1 VTVSAPLT
9 RIQQRPAW
17 PAASPR
23 QFEWY
28 EWRRRCVGTLVIGFC
43 PTLGG
48 VRRLFDDRG
57 FGGSYISRAF
67 ENHVVDQLSCDKN
80 PSAPVLRAGKESAV
94 GQSVD
99 VSLAA
104 GKQHR
109 SLLGVS
115 MTGPSPD
122 IVRLALSI
130 AARDSSTETS
140 MLPYSEACPG

>member
-1 VTVSAPLT
+1 VTVTAPLT

-23 QFEWY
+23 QFEGY
-28 EWRRRCVGTLVIGFC
+28 EWRRRRVGTLVIKFC

-67 ENHVVDQLSCDKN
+67 ENYVVNQLSRDKN

-109 SLLGVS
+109 SLLGVYDRAEPRCCEAG
-115 MTGPSPD
+115 TEHRGQGFID
-122 IVRLALSI
+122 
-130 AARDSSTETS
+130 RDFHA
-140 MLPYSEACPG
+140 PV

>member
-1 VTVSAPLT
+1 MIEF
-9 RIQQRPAW
+9 R
-17 PAASPR
+17 
-23 QFEWY
+23 
-28 EWRRRCVGTLVIGFC
+28 

-67 ENHVVDQLSCDKN
+67 ENHVVDQLSCAKN
-80 PSAPVLRAGKESAV
+80 PSAPVFRAGKESAV

-109 SLLGVS
+109 GLLSVYDWAEPRCCEAG
-115 MTGPSPD
+115 TEHRGQGFID
-122 IVRLALSI
+122 
-130 AARDSSTETS
+130 RDFHA
-140 MLPYSEACPG
+140 PV